1 MGSYTRMTSIDMKL
15 EAEEYETI
23 GRKNEKSFTR
33 NRKMNFKDL
42 ANSIIFKKGKTLTLE
57 LAEFTEK
64 MGKEKITKQAYSKQR
79 MNLNPELFVVLN
91 NEYVEDIYREIEAK
105 RYKGYL
111 VLSIDGTTIEM
122 PNCRELKEYYG
133 LSEGQKGSVGRVRAR
148 ALGVYD
154 SLNEVL
160 IKATVD
166 PYKTSEKEQARQVLD
181 EVIRILKNE
190 KILIVFDRYYFGIAF
205 IKLLEEKGLK
215 YLMRMKN
222 SDYKEEKSQMASNDE
237 EIKLK
242 VRTNTIFY
250 ANEEDKIRLKESR
263 TLDARIIKTTLS
275 SGNEEHLITNLSKEE
290 MNEKEIK
297 ELYFTRWNIEKAFD
311 VLKNKINIENFS
323 AKTKIGVEQ
332 DFYAQI
338 LVYNMVMD
346 MKRDAGERIE
356 KNPKKKYEYKV
367 NMNIL
372 VGIFRKRFIDIVIMR
387 DKKKRSKA
395 YMEMIDEINENLVPI
410 KPNRKYPRRR
420 MHSMNKYRS
429 NLRRNV

>member
-1 MGSYTRMTSIDMKL
+1 MGSYTRMTSIDNKL
-15 EAEEYETI
+15 EAKEYETI
-23 GRKNEKSFTR
+23 GRGNEKSFTR
-33 NRKMNFKDL
+33 KRKMNFKEL

-79 MNLNPELFVVLN
+79 KNLNPELFVVLN
-91 NEYVEDIYREIEAK
+91 DEYVEDIYKEIEVE
-105 RYKGYL
+105 RYKGYV

-122 PNCRELKEYYG
+122 PNCEELKKEYG
-133 LSEGQKGSVGRVRAR
+133 LSEGQKGSVGRVRAK

-160 IKATVD
+160 IKATMD
-166 PYKTSEKEQARQVLD
+166 PYRTSEKEQAREVLD
-181 EVIRILKNE
+181 EVIRILKDE

-222 SDYKEEKSQMASNDE
+222 SDYKKEKSEMISNDE

-250 ANEEDKIRLKESR
+250 ASEEDKIRLRENK
-263 TLDARIIKTTLS
+263 TLDARIIKTTLK

-290 MNEKEIK
+290 MSEKEIE

-311 VLKNKINIENFS
+311 LLKNKINIENFS

-346 MKRDAGERIE
+346 LKRDAGERIE
-356 KNPKKKYEYKV
+356 NNPKKKYEYKV

-372 VGIFRKRFIDIVIMR
+372 VGIFRKRFIDIVIME
-387 DKKKRSKA
+387 DKKKRSETYRK
-395 YMEMIDEINENLVPI
+395 MIDEISENLVPI
-410 KPNRKYPRRR
+410 KPNRKYPRRK